1 MYMKYKLFLVI
12 LGMFLTSTYVLAD
25 CIVTNSNFTKSSKII
40 FVNPN
45 NGSDQLAKTYNLDK
59 IRNPYEAKSVAAFQ
73 SIEKAKSL
81 ANLSNGDLVLIKAGP
96 QWTNYQAWESNKLSD
111 FNKEVMKAK
120 GLSQGQCQGESLT
133 WVPSAVNDDRP
144 VEASGTTDFIS
155 NKDEVTLART
165 QETAPITL
173 PGISST
179 NTKPINSSTSSVGSS
194 RGGSTSSGSS
204 TSGGRSS
211 STSNQAAQTASQSQF
226 SDLATNKS
234 STSTSSTSKTSNSP
248 LVGAGNLIDN
258 SENQQ
263 PPTSDDSFKGDIVDT
278 VDDVGQNLDLISCE
292 ENAPWRA
299 AIQTYPQ
306 DSNGWSIIS
315 PDTETRI
322 VYVSSTEGNDS
333 TAKTYLSAELDNP
346 FNPKNIHPYKTIE
359 KAYEQ
364 IRDGKPDWILFKKGD
379 VFELKNKIWLKS
391 GKSQAAH
398 LVFGAYGDKG
408 TKRPIIDSYTSDV
421 MQGIKDRSFITI
433 VGIEFYASGR
443 DPKSNRFVGW
453 AGDLQSPVA
462 FANVSGKFVQGL
474 HFENN
479 RFNFFAGAVVLGAM
493 KGAINQNIIIRR
505 NQILNSY
512 STKSHSQGIFLSKIN
527 SALIEENIFD
537 HNGWYQQRPLNVAIN
552 TKDYGYATF
561 FNHNIYIE
569 NSSNLIIENNLSSR
583 SSSIGMKFTSN
594 SDSATKV
601 DTINSY
607 NILLNKNIIVEGEVG
622 FSIGGNTD
630 FDNGYRW
637 DNIQI
642 INNVL
647 TNIGRTQPTN
657 RNIAFNIEANDWQSG
672 LICGNTVSDNAS
684 GLTNIYGLKV
694 IGHTRDTQ
702 IVNNNYVNLGIDKDS
717 SVLDSAENITGSNN
731 IYLSK
736 VDNVNLLDMFVASQG
751 FSDYQSYIA
760 SVLNNLKN
768 NPESYY
774 DVDNIINYIN
784 VKTINIK
791 QTFELK
797 E

>member
-1 MYMKYKLFLVI
+1 MYMKYKLFLVFF
-12 LGMFLTSTYVLAD
+12 GMFLTAGQLFAD
-25 CIVTNSNFTKSSKII
+25 CIVTNNKFNESSRII
-40 FVNPN
+40 FVNPY
-45 NGSDQLAKTYNLDK
+45 NGSDQLAKTYTLNN
-59 IRNPYEAKSVAAFQ
+59 IRNPYQANNVAAFE
-73 SIEKAKSL
+73 SIEKAKLL
-81 ANLSNGDLVLIKAGP
+81 ANASNGDLILIKTGR
-96 QWTNYQAWESNKLSD
+96 QWTNYQAWEDKKLSD
-111 FNKEVMKAK
+111 FNKEVMKANS
-120 GLSQGQCQGESLT
+120 LTQGECQGESLT
-133 WVPSAVNDDRP
+133 WVPSSVIETIP
-144 VEASGTTDFIS
+144 SGNPSATEYSSGNGSDS
-155 NKDEVTLART
+155 VTLART
-165 QETAPITL
+165 QETESLRFPNTQTNDRYSDDRSA
-173 PGISST
+173 ST
-179 NTKPINSSTSSVGSS
+179 TS
-194 RGGSTSSGSS
+194 
-204 TSGGRSS
+204 SS
-211 STSNQAAQTASQSQF
+211 STSNNRFSRNNSGGGSSSQASSETTQSTRQN
-226 SDLATNKS
+226 LIEKS
-234 STSTSSTSKTSNSP
+234 STRNFRNS
-248 LVGAGNLIDN
+248 V
-258 SENQQ
+258 SEKLTLNDTDA
-263 PPTSDDSFKGDIVDT
+263 TSDNNQSDSVAETVTDVVDSSNYPQCE
-278 VDDVGQNLDLISCE
+278 VD
-292 ENAPWRA
+292 APWRA

-306 DSNGWSIIS
+306 DSNGWSIIT
-315 PDTETRI
+315 PDSETRI
-322 VYVSSTEGNDS
+322 VYVSSTDGNDS

-346 FNPKNIHPYKTIE
+346 FNPKTIQPYKTIE

-408 TKRPIIDSYTSDV
+408 TKRPIIDSYTADV
-421 MQGIKDRSFITI
+421 MQGIKDRSFITV

-443 DPKSNRFVGW
+443 DPKSSSFVGW
-453 AGDLQSPVA
+453 TGDLQSPVV

-479 RFNFFAGAVVLGAM
+479 RFNFFAGTVVLGAM
-493 KGAINQNIIIRR
+493 TGAINQNIVIRR

-561 FNHNIYIE
+561 FNHNVYIE
-569 NSSNLIIENNLSSR
+569 NSSNLIIEKNLSSR

-594 SDSATKV
+594 SDSATKI
-601 DTINSY
+601 DAINSY

-642 INNVL
+642 TNNVL
-647 TNIGRTQPTN
+647 SNIGRTQPTN

-672 LICGNTVSDNAS
+672 LICGNTVSDNAAE
-684 GLTNIYGLKV
+684 LTNTYGLKV

-717 SVLDSAENITGSNN
+717 SVLDSAENVTGSNN

-751 FSDYQSYIA
+751 FSDYQSYVL

-774 DVDNIINYIN
+774 NVDNIINYIN
-784 VKTINIK
+784 AKTINVK